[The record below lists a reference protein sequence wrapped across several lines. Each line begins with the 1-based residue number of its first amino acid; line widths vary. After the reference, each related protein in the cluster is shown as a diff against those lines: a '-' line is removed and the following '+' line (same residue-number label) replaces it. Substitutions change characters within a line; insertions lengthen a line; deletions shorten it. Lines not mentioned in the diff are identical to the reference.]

1 VAAFVFSLILS
12 VFLAGIG
19 WLLVGSRLDL
29 KEEEAYN
36 DLLNVL
42 IYLLIVLPV
51 NFLFVFTVLG

>member
-1 VAAFVFSLILS
+1 MAAFVFALILS

-19 WLLVGSRLDL
+19 WLLFGSRLEL

-42 IYLLIVLPV
+42 IYLLIVSI
-51 NFLFVFTVLG
+51 FGGY

>member
-1 VAAFVFSLILS
+1 MAAFVISLILS

-19 WLLVGSRLDL
+19 WLLFGSRLEL